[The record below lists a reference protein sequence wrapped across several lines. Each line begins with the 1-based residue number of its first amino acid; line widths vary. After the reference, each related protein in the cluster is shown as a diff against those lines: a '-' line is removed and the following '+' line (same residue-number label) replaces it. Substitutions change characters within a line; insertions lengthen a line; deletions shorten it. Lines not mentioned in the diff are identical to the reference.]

1 MIPPT
6 KREERQRRR
15 RTIMSKTTLQD
26 EICYCTHCGISFVW
40 TQEEQQAATVQPGL
54 CPGCRQ
60 LAPTAGR
67 ARGMVKW
74 YDRRKQYG
82 FLVRQG
88 QPDIYVHRSG
98 LRAGGALQPG
108 DLVEFSIES
117 SARGPAAVDVAV
129 LRPAA
134 PAKAK

>member
-1 MIPPT
+1 
-6 KREERQRRR
+6 
-15 RTIMSKTTLQD
+15 MSKTTLQD

-40 TQEEQQAATVQPGL
+40 TQEEQQAGASHPTL

-60 LAPTAGR
+60 LAPAAGR
-67 ARGMVKW
+67 ERGLVKW

-88 QPDIYVHRSG
+88 KPDIYVHRSG
-98 LRAGGALQPG
+98 LRSSALLQPG
-108 DLVEFSIES
+108 DLVEFAIQGSE
-117 SARGPAAVDVAV
+117 RGPAAVDVAV